1 MPLPYEFLME
11 LKYKNDIESVISAY
25 VPLKKRGRNYVGL
38 CPFHNEKTPSFTVF
52 ADKANYHCFGC
63 GAGGDVITFIRQIE
77 NLDYMEAVRFL
88 ADRAGMTVPTDAADS
103 RAAKRRAAVLD
114 ANREAARFF
123 YERLISPE
131 GAGALGYYTS
141 RELTPK
147 TIKHFGLG
155 FAPDGWDSLI
165 KHLKAKGFSEEDML
179 AADLVSKGRKGG
191 IFDRFRGRLM
201 FPIID
206 IRGNVIGF
214 SGRAMPGDDKS
225 AKYINT
231 GDTPVYKKSHTL
243 YGMNFAKNYCA
254 SQTILVEGNVDVI
267 TLHQA
272 GFQNTVAACG
282 TAFTDDQARLIAR
295 YSDEIVVALDADAAG
310 KKATDRVLKML
321 ESLNIKAKVLRL
333 PECKDP
339 DEYIKKRGAAAFE
352 KLLANAAPAIEYG
365 LYTAADGIDLT
376 KDDALLSYL
385 KRATESLAR
394 LDDPIAVDLYT
405 GRLASK
411 FNVSKQSLELQIQ
424 KTKQTL
430 KRQKAKGELR
440 EIIRPKMSHDE
451 VNPEK
456 RQNPRAVNAEEIFL
470 AVLAEHPDLY
480 EFAKDRLSPED
491 MFTEF
496 DKKLYL
502 KLSEVYDGGYAFDIS
517 LLGDGFTAKQIGY
530 ISVLMTN
537 NGISDNP
544 KKMLEDSISVIKEE
558 KAKLQGT
565 PSADLSDDEWAK
577 KMSDFAK
584 NHR

>member
-1 MPLPYEFLME
+1 ME
-11 LKYKNDIESVISAY
+11 LKYKNDIESVISGY
-25 VPLKKRGRNYVGL
+25 VSLKKRGRNYVGL

-52 ADKANYHCFGC
+52 ADKGNYHCFGC
-63 GAGGDVITFIRQIE
+63 GVGGDVITFIRQIE

-88 ADRAGMTVPTDAADS
+88 ADRAGMEVPTDGTDS
-103 RAAKRRAAVLD
+103 RAAKRRTTVLE

-123 YERLISPE
+123 YDCLLSPD
-131 GAGALGYYTS
+131 GAAARNYYAS

-155 FAPDGWDSLI
+155 YAPDSWDSLI
-165 KHLKAKGFSEEDML
+165 KHLRKKGFSDEDML
-179 AADLVSKGRKGG
+179 LADLVSKGRKGG
-191 IFDRFRGRLM
+191 VFDRFRRRLM

-225 AKYINT
+225 AKYVNT

-243 YGMNFAKNYCA
+243 YAMNFAKNHCSA
-254 SQTILVEGNVDVI
+254 QTILVEGNVDVI

-295 YSDEIVVALDADAAG
+295 YSDEIVVALDADTAG

-321 ESLNIKAKVLRL
+321 ETLNIKAKVLRL

-339 DEYIKKRGAAAFE
+339 DEYIKKRGAAAFQ
-352 KLLANAAPAIEYG
+352 KLLQNAPPSIEYG
-365 LYTAADGIDLT
+365 LYSAADGIDLS

-385 KRATESLAR
+385 KKATESLAR
-394 LDDPIAVDLYT
+394 LDDPIAIDLYT
-405 GRLASK
+405 GRLSSK
-411 FNVSKQSLELQIQ
+411 FNVSKQSLELQIEKSKKAQRRQ
-424 KTKQTL
+424 KT
-430 KRQKAKGELR
+430 RGELR
-440 EIIRPKMSHDE
+440 EIIRPKMSHDD

-456 RQNPRAVNAEEIFL
+456 RQRPRAVNAEEIFL

-480 EFAKDRLSPED
+480 EFARDKLSPDD
-491 MFTEF
+491 MLTEF
-496 DKKLYL
+496 DRKFYK

-517 LLGDGFTAKQIGY
+517 LLGDAFTAKQIGY

-537 NGISDNP
+537 NGIADNP
-544 KKMLEDSISVIKEE
+544 KKILEDSISVITEE
-558 KAKLQGT
+558 KAKLQNA
-565 PSADLSDDEWAK
+565 SAEGLSDDEWAK

-584 NHR
+584 SRRGRG